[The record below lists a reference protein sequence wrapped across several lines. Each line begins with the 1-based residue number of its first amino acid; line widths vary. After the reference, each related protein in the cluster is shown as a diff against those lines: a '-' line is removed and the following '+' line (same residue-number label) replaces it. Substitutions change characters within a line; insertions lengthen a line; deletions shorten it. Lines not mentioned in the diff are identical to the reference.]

1 MEKIN
6 KYLSKESKKILKDLP
21 KESNHNLRVKID
33 NNLFIKD
40 LYNKIKRKYTD
51 YKKNNIKYTIIRE
64 DFILEQYDFIKNSQ
78 YLDKSIYENIKIN
91 IKSNYKVNKDK
102 ITLNIFTNDIKL
114 TKTVKED
121 INNYLTII
129 SIMGDLFCINKKN
142 INILFFQLN
151 MNKKLP
157 TNNKEFIGPYHVNS
171 GLTYYNKYN
180 ATIII
185 FRNEEKIKVLIHEL
199 IHAYDIDNI
208 LHNNKILTNEI
219 YNKYCLNIFEYNNIN
234 INETY
239 TEFLALIINILFII
253 VISGSSLKIINNLIK
268 FEIIYSLI
276 KVKCIVDF
284 YNFDINNIC
293 RNEGCVEFRQ
303 KSNVLSY
310 YIFKTALLYN
320 INTALNYF
328 YVCTK
333 DLKIINSYCVNNF
346 IKLINSSMN
355 TLYFKIISGLT
366 FNKKLNNTLRMTLFE
381 LK

>member
-1 MEKIN
+1 
-6 KYLSKESKKILKDLP
+6 
-21 KESNHNLRVKID
+21 
-33 NNLFIKD
+33 
-40 LYNKIKRKYTD
+40 
-51 YKKNNIKYTIIRE
+51 
-64 DFILEQYDFIKNSQ
+64 EQYDYIKNSQ

-91 IKSNYKVNKDK
+91 IKCNYKVNKDN

-129 SIMGDLFCINKKN
+129 SIMGNLFGINKKN
-142 INILFFQLN
+142 INILFFQIN

-171 GLTYYNKYN
+171 GLTYNNKYN

-208 LHNNKILTNEI
+208 LQNNKILTNEI

-284 YNFDINNIC
+284 YNFDI
-293 RNEGCVEFRQ
+293 
-303 KSNVLSY
+303 
-310 YIFKTALLYN
+310 
-320 INTALNYF
+320 
-328 YVCTK
+328 
-333 DLKIINSYCVNNF
+333 
-346 IKLINSSMN
+346 
-355 TLYFKIISGLT
+355 
-366 FNKKLNNTLRMTLFE
+366 
-381 LK
+381 